1 MKTAIFVAVVSL
13 ILVAFCFT
21 AEAGSKRPMRS
32 VLIPANACPIG
43 QTYKI
48 VIKSA
53 LYDKTIASVPCAA
66 TKQCVSIGVG
76 WTDDTIFGR
85 VAGKPDVLA
94 VPAVAGDVCP

>member
-1 MKTAIFVAVVSL
+1 MNRLAVVLVSL
-13 ILVAFCFT
+13 VIATT
-21 AEAGSKRPMRS
+21 ADAGSKRPMRS

-53 LYDKTIASVPCAA
+53 LYDKTIATAPCAA
-66 TKQCVSIGVG
+66 TKQCVEIGVG
-76 WTDDTIFGR
+76 WTDDVIFGR

>member
-1 MKTAIFVAVVSL
+1 MKTLLFISIVML
-13 ILVAFCFT
+13 ILVASCII
-21 AEAGSKRPMRS
+21 AEAGQKRTRS

-53 LYDKTIASVPCAA
+53 LYDKTIASAPCAA
-66 TKQCVSIGVG
+66 KNQCVEIGMG
-76 WTDDTIFGR
+76 WTADTIFGR